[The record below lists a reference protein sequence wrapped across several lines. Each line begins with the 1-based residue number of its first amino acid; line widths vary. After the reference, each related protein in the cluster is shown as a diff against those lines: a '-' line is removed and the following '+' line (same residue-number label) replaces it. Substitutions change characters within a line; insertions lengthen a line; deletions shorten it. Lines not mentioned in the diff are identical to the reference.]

1 MTSCTSTNT
10 HCGEVHAGEQWA
22 SALALVALPTLVNA
36 YAQTF
41 VVVGTLAA
49 GATKTTAMVPHAPLD
64 LVTWQL
70 AF

>member
-1 MTSCTSTNT
+1 MTSCTPTST
-10 HCGEVHAGEQWA
+10 HSGGVHAGEQWA
-22 SALALVALPTLVNA
+22 SALALVALPRLVSA

-41 VVVGTLAA
+41 VVGTLAA